1 MGTSHDLTNQAVFIT
16 SPVGWY
22 SIYDW
27 PKTGGST
34 MIIHGI
40 SGSSTRTFWMEDI
53 LFSHQSRSGGLLT
66 AGRPRTV
73 DNKNWL
79 KQTLKDGF
87 IWFYHTQ
94 PDKRWNMLL
103 IYRWCFN
110 HAHVQHEK
118 WMITDRFLY
127 EKMGFNM
134 FKPPTSKSLF
144 MNMPIFVILRIQITS
159 EEKFTPWNMRWN
171 HQHTFQ
177 HYILKCLVNGL

>member
-1 MGTSHDLTNQAVFIT
+1 MGTSHDLTNQCSLPALLVDIEFMTGQKQGAPPWSSMVFLVPQAGHSEGRISCFLISQGPVVCSLQAVPERWT
-16 SPVGWY
+16 N
-22 SIYDW
+22 
-27 PKTGGST
+27 KT
-34 MIIHGI
+34 
-40 SGSSTRTFWMEDI
+40 
-53 LFSHQSRSGGLLT
+53 
-66 AGRPRTV
+66 
-73 DNKNWL
+73 WL

-103 IYRWCFN
+103 IYRWWFN

-134 FKPPTSKSLF
+134 FKPPTSESLF